1 VIARFFS
8 WVRENRRAAYDLIGL
23 FLITI
28 ITYYFFGL
36 FNITEAFFAL
46 TRKIEG
52 LQIDELILFS
62 ATLLPF
68 YLAIF
73 AIRRWS
79 ESAKRLRQANTDS
92 LTGLF
97 NRRKGREIIEREIR
111 RAVRYDRPLSI
122 IMLDLD
128 HIKDIND
135 RNGHLAGDRVLR
147 SVAQTLQ
154 DQMRNTDILMRWGG
168 EEFIVISVETEEVEA
183 RRLAERLRAALV
195 ASPPQ
200 NNVRPTGSFGITQ
213 LQDDDT
219 FDSFLRRVDDKLYE
233 AKSSG
238 RNKVV

>member
-1 VIARFFS
+1 MIARFFS

-128 HIKDIND
+128 HFKDIND

-147 SVAQTLQ
+147 SVAQTVQ
-154 DQMRNTDILMRWGG
+154 EHMRNMDILTRWGG
-168 EEFIVISVETEEVEA
+168 EEFIVVSVETDQAEA
-183 RRLAERLRAALV
+183 RQVAERLRAAIEG
-195 ASPPQ
+195 SPHQ
-200 NNVRPTGSFGITQ
+200 NNVHPTGSFGITQ
-213 LQDDDT
+213 LQEDDT
-219 FDSFLRRVDDKLYE
+219 LDSFLRRVDDKLYE

>member
-8 WVRENRRAAYDLIGL
+8 WVRENRQAAYDLIGL
-23 FLITI
+23 ILLTI

-36 FNITEAFFAL
+36 FKITEAFFDL

-97 NRRKGREIIEREIR
+97 NRRKGREIIEREIS
-111 RAVRYDRPLSI
+111 RAARYNRPLSI
-122 IMLDLD
+122 VMLDLD
-128 HIKDIND
+128 HFKEIND
-135 RNGHLAGDRVLR
+135 RNGHLTGDRVLR

-154 DQMRNTDILMRWGG
+154 GQMRNTDILMRWGG
-168 EEFIVISVETEEVEA
+168 EEFIVISVETEEAEA
-183 RRLAERLRAALV
+183 RRLAERLRAALE
-195 ASPPQ
+195 ASPNQ

>member
-8 WVRENRRAAYDLIGL
+8 WVRENRQAAYDLIGL
-23 FLITI
+23 FVLTI

-36 FNITEAFFAL
+36 FNITEAFFDL
-46 TRKIEG
+46 TRKIAG

-97 NRRKGREIIEREIR
+97 NRRKGREIIEREIG
-111 RAVRYDRPLSI
+111 RAMRYNRPLSI
-122 IMLDLD
+122 VMLDLD
-128 HIKDIND
+128 HFKDIND

-168 EEFIVISVETEEVEA
+168 EEFIVVSVETDEAEA
-183 RRLAERLRAALV
+183 RRLAERLRAALE
-195 ASPPQ
+195 ASPHQ
-200 NNVRPTGSFGITQ
+200 NNVRPTGSFGIAQ